1 VTLRCWTYLTLTDEN
16 DPLSNNGRLKRPAAN
31 NVFASSGVDA

>member
-1 VTLRCWTYLTLTDEN
+1 MLEITNLEFGLRRKSRVN
-16 DPLSNNGRLKRPAAN
+16 VPAAN